1 MKRILLIPGLL
12 FFTIS
17 ILSAQT
23 KIIKGTITSA
33 ARGEGPIPGVTVQVK
48 GTTIGT
54 TTDTS
59 GKYTI
64 TVPSDANTI
73 IFSFLGMKKQE
84 IEIDGQEIIDLIME
98 YDIVGLGEIVVTT
111 GYDIK
116 RSPKSSSTLNQ
127 VVGGEKLSEA
137 RQTNINSALAG
148 KVTGIQFKGQSGA
161 KLGNTGYLRL
171 RGGSGFDAAPK
182 VIYVVDGTILPNT
195 SDLNL
200 DDIDNVSILS
210 GPAAAAI
217 LGSQGANGAVI
228 ITTKKAGTE
237 AGRSFGV
244 ELNTGFMTSFA
255 YILPNFQNDYAGGN
269 SSDLI
274 KYNYKATDPVEW
286 KTLDGKYYRNYSDD
300 ASWGPRM
307 AGQEYIPWYAWY
319 PGSQYSGTTAT
330 LVPQPDNI
338 REFYETGLTFN
349 NNIAFNRTGEDFN
362 IRVLLGNIYA
372 TGNLPLTSMKKNNFA
387 IKTTYNI
394 GKKFMVSANV
404 NFFSTLTDGNFNDAY
419 GNQTSGIF
427 NQWFHRDIDMNIMK
441 ELRGLRSPIGSLAT
455 WNHSDPT
462 VYNPEDPILFYGH
475 MYSMNPYTFRDYQ
488 KQYIKSDRLFGD
500 VSFIYKI
507 IEGLDFKVTYRR
519 QQNNDLGE
527 LKQYAE
533 IGESNENSGSV
544 PGFGYYRNSSG
555 YSIRENYETLFTYTK
570 KFSGISLNANAG
582 SDFFSTSSRSSTAN
596 TVNGLNVRNLFAIS
610 NSLDQPSLVQTF
622 SAEKYRAVFIRGD
635 IGFRDYVFGEFTI
648 RNDWFSSLPPDNN
661 SILSKSFGASFV
673 FSDLV
678 KLPWL
683 TYGKVRASWG
693 EIPTALGAYVYPG
706 SAYSVEQFQWDNNF
720 VMKTP
725 DEIVDPGI
733 KGDVK
738 TQKEIGIDLRFLK
751 NRAGINF
758 TWWDG
763 TETNIPYKVAIPGF
777 SGYSSMYL
785 NTGKITKQGL
795 DLTLSFKP
803 LDFNNLKWD
812 LNGTVSWLI
821 NNEVVKIADG
831 IDMFVVQSLWG
842 GGFPDLVH
850 AKDYRWG
857 QLFGSGMKMFNGKPE
872 LNDDGSYVTDPQ
884 KYFGSIIPDVTG
896 GIQNTFRIM
905 KNITVAA
912 NIDYQ
917 FGGKFWSLSELFGT
931 FSGMTARTTGL
942 NDRGIPVRDPL
953 ADGGGV
959 HVFGVDA
966 TTHEDVDYYIDA
978 QDYFHS
984 FANLGICDPFV
995 FDLTYIK
1002 FRDLTIGYEIPVGQL
1017 GNLRKFIQSA
1027 SFSLVAQNFWL
1038 IYAKEYDFDPAE
1050 ITYADGETGQFPSFR
1065 SFGMNLKINF

>member
-1 MKRILLIPGLL
+1 MKR
-12 FFTIS
+12 
-17 ILSAQT
+17 
-23 KIIKGTITSA
+23 
-33 ARGEGPIPGVTVQVK
+33 
-48 GTTIGT
+48 
-54 TTDTS
+54 
-59 GKYTI
+59 
-64 TVPSDANTI
+64 
-73 IFSFLGMKKQE
+73 QE
-84 IEIDGQEIIDLIME
+84 IEIAGRDVIDVVME
-98 YDIVGLGEIVVTT
+98 YDILALEEIVVTT
-111 GYDIK
+111 GYNIK

-137 RQTNINSALAG
+137 RQTSINSALAG

-161 KLGNTGYLRL
+161 KLGNTGYVRL
-171 RGGSGFDAAPK
+171 RGGSGFDASPK

-195 SDLNL
+195 ADLNL
-200 DDIDNVSILS
+200 DDIDNISILS

-228 ITTKKAGTE
+228 ITTKKAKTDGH
-237 AGRSFGV
+237 RSFGV
-244 ELNTGFMTSFA
+244 ELNSGFLSSFV
-255 YILPNFQNDYAGGN
+255 YLLPNFQNDYAGGN
-269 SSDLI
+269 ISDLI
-274 KYNYKATDPVEW
+274 KYTYKETDPVEW

-319 PGSQYSGTTAT
+319 PGSKYSGTTAK
-330 LVPQPDNI
+330 LLPQPNNI
-338 REFYETGLTFN
+338 REFFETGLTFN

-362 IRVLLGNIYA
+362 IRVLFGNIST
-372 TGNLPLTSMKKNNFA
+372 TGNLPLTSMKKNSFA
-387 IKTTYNI
+387 VKTSYKI
-394 GKKFMVSANV
+394 GKKFTIAANV
-404 NFFSTLTDGNFNDAY
+404 NFFSTLTKGNFNDAY
-419 GNQTSGIF
+419 GNQASGIF
-427 NQWFHRDIDMNIMK
+427 NQWFHRDLDMNIMK
-441 ELRGLRSPIGSLAT
+441 ELRGLRSPVGSLAS
-455 WNHSDPT
+455 WNHSDPP
-462 VYNPEDPILFYGH
+462 VYNPDDPILFYGH
-475 MYSMNPYTFRDYQ
+475 MYSLNPYTFRDYQ
-488 KQYIKSDRLFGD
+488 KQYTKSDRLFGD
-500 VSFIYKI
+500 VSLSYRI

-519 QQNNDLGE
+519 QQNNDSGE

-533 IGESNENSGSV
+533 IAESNENSGSL
-544 PGFGYYRNSSG
+544 PGFGYYRNSTG
-555 YSIRENYETLFTYTK
+555 YSIRENYETLLSFSR
-570 KFSGISLNANAG
+570 KFGKISLNANAG
-582 SDFFSTSSRSSTAN
+582 SDFFSAVSGSNTEN

-610 NSLDQPSLVQTF
+610 NSKDQPSLAQTY

-635 IGFRDYVFGEFTI
+635 IGFRDFVFGEFTV
-648 RNDWFSSLPPDNN
+648 RNDWFSTLPPDNN
-661 SILSKSFGASFV
+661 SILSKSLGVSFV
-673 FSDLV
+673 FSDLL
-678 KLPWL
+678 KLSWIS
-683 TYGKVRASWG
+683 YGKLRASWG
-693 EIPTALGAYVYPG
+693 EIPTAIGVFVYPG

-725 DEIVDPGI
+725 NELVDPAI

-738 TQKEIGIDLRFLK
+738 TQKEIGLDLRFLN
-751 NRAGINF
+751 NRVGINL
-758 TWWDG
+758 TYWDG
-763 TETNIPYKVAIPGF
+763 TEKNIPYKIAIPGF

-785 NTGKITKQGL
+785 NTGKITKKGL
-795 DLTLSFKP
+795 DLTLSFIP
-803 LDFNNLKWD
+803 LNLSNLKWD

-821 NNEVVKIADG
+821 NNEVVKIANG
-831 IDMFVVQSLWG
+831 IDRFVVQSLWG

-850 AKDYRWG
+850 AEGYRWG
-857 QLFGSGMKMFNGKPE
+857 QLFGSGMKMYNGKPE
-872 LNDDGSYVTDPQ
+872 LNADGSYVADPQ

-905 KNITVAA
+905 KNISVAA

-917 FGGKFWSLSELFGT
+917 FGGKFWSLSEFFGT

-942 NDRGIPVRDPL
+942 NDRGIPIRDPL

-995 FDLTYIK
+995 YDLTYIK
-1002 FRDLTIGYEIPVGQL
+1002 FRELTIGYDIPVGKI
-1017 GNLRKFIQSA
+1017 GNLGKFIQNA
-1027 SFSLVAQNFWL
+1027 NFSLIAQNFWL